1 MTVFRG
7 KRPKQEMKGAGM
19 IYTTFPPTS
28 SNSLTP
34 EGRQQP
40 AASQLVPRFPAH
52 AVSGGQ
58 AGVTHSTH
66 GGRKKNKTNYHFS
79 FNNPNVYA
87 GDNNIFSSNILLFL
101 PISESNSFQLEIF
114 SLSHQRKIQ

>member
-1 MTVFRG
+1 
-7 KRPKQEMKGAGM
+7 MKGAERY
-19 IYTTFPPTS
+19 IPTTFPPTS

-34 EGRQQP
+34 EGRQLP

-66 GGRKKNKTNYHFS
+66 GGGKNYHFV
-79 FNNPNVYA
+79 NNPNIYT
-87 GDNNIFSSNILLFL
+87 GEWRQHPIFSYDILLF
-101 PISESNSFQLEIF
+101 SFNF
-114 SLSHQRKIQ
+114 